1 MSGFKP
7 FTHGSIVNIYHTH
20 IGDDTQSSAG
30 AGAGAGDGA
39 YDVKEYE
46 GLPALI
52 SIFNAKTFKP
62 LIISR
67 DSFGIKKGY
76 ERKCHHNRIKDD
88 CKFCKGKNI
97 CVHDRIKRRCTLC
110 GVGASVCEHNKQKIQ
125 CVTCGGTG
133 ICEHG
138 KRRNTCRDCGGV
150 SFCMHGK
157 YPHTCKPCDGKYLC
171 EHKKIRIKCKQCEA
185 VNALNALKE
194 SQTHDTS

>member
-20 IGDDTQSSAG
+20 IGDNTQSST
-30 AGAGAGDGA
+30 GAGAGDGA
-39 YDVKEYE
+39 YHNKECE
-46 GLPALI
+46 EVPALI
-52 SIFNAKTFKP
+52 SIFNSKKFKP

-67 DSFGIKKGY
+67 VRIGIKKGCR
-76 ERKCHHNRIKDD
+76 RKCHHNRIKDD

-110 GVGASVCEHNKQKIQ
+110 GDGASVCEHNKQKIQ

-138 KRRNTCRDCGGV
+138 KRKNTCRDCGGV

-157 YPHTCKPCDGKYLC
+157 YPHTCIPCDGKYLC
-171 EHKKIRIKCKQCEA
+171 EHKKIRIKCKQCNE
-185 VNALNALKE
+185 VNTL
-194 SQTHDTS
+194 